1 MSSDPDGFS
10 AFVTARSPALLRT
23 ARLLTGDA
31 ALGEDLLQAALVR
44 VWPHWSRIAADQ
56 PEAYV
61 PRTMTNLQ
69 ASWWRRKWRGEV
81 PTERLPEMAA
91 TDGNPSD
98 RGDAGPL
105 LAALAAL
112 PLRQR
117 QVVVLRFVEDRSVA
131 EVAAVLGLSEGTVKS
146 HSARALAR
154 LRALLATAQ
163 EAQHA

>member
-61 PRTMTNLQ
+61 RRTMTNLQ

-81 PTERLPEMAA
+81 PTERLPEMA
-91 TDGNPSD
+91 TPDGNPSD